1 MLSQVIPGWIEGL
14 QMMKPGGKAR
24 LVIPGDLG
32 YGPKGYGNIPPNAT
46 LVFQV
51 ALLSIQ

>member
-32 YGPKGYGNIPPNAT
+32 YGPKG
-46 LVFQV
+46 
-51 ALLSIQ
+51 